1 MQNELVSLFSLGQK
15 ASVAVPFLPVCRQV
29 IREER
34 ANRGRE
40 QPHADSFLVWMIP
53 AHLVLS
59 TQEPTYDSK
68 RQAGFPSQV
77 TI

>member
-40 QPHADSFLVWMIP
+40 QPHADSFLV
-53 AHLVLS
+53 
-59 TQEPTYDSK
+59 
-68 RQAGFPSQV
+68 
-77 TI
+77 